1 MGMNSIF
8 TETNPGNNHSF
19 LAFFIQE
26 KSSVCHKVCNSVSP
40 YCLYLLL
47 EKGKE
52 MSGLGE
58 NEKKI
63 FKLNF
68 NSCLEIFLFQGF
80 VWCFIK
86 SSYFI
91 SQVSWSWR
99 CRVGLADKYLE
110 HSIINLGNLDSL
122 NDRWWHAAAHER
134 KSISFIVLESNLPC
148 VSFS

>member
-68 NSCLEIFLFQGF
+68 NSCLEIFLFSKVLF
-80 VWCFIK
+80 DVLLSLLTLSLK
-86 SSYFI
+86 YHEADDAE
-91 SQVSWSWR
+91 
-99 CRVGLADKYLE
+99 LA
-110 HSIINLGNLDSL
+110 
-122 NDRWWHAAAHER
+122 
-134 KSISFIVLESNLPC
+134 
-148 VSFS
+148 